1 MDNKDLLEKIES
13 LEKRLSELESQ
24 KKNNLSMFGR
34 SYAQVGNSDSDFLI
48 KTKGQVKIQW
58 GSKFIDIIKDGKIN
72 VDTNFIFTAKNSDK
86 LGVKDGIYLVNDGS
100 VYLKVGETILNLNGE
115 VGTTYVSFL
124 EEQETTAEQK
134 YTAMQN
140 IGFIYKD
147 LNSISGQSLK
157 NGIIYVESNQK
168 LYIVQD
174 GSLSE
179 FTIAFPNPF
188 TKQFIIAKSDSNKGA
203 LLIRGQGV
211 SNSLAFEKLF
221 IYNEYGN
228 SYVDSDGTIYFR
240 VGSSD
245 KMVIDSGGVTFS
257 DPVMAPMFQSSGAT
271 GTSGFRLYVNDKQS
285 TLEVDNLIVRNSSD
299 SSSSSQ
305 SVMSVMSVQWY
316 SKNNII
322 KNIEAVVNPENPEE
336 EGYQAELVYEN
347 QYQVGDSLYAYATV
361 ESENSSKQIKIPFT
375 VASLDTEQ
383 GNTLYVKIDQEVMES
398 PDIAGAS
405 VEELV
410 ESLRG
415 QVTFLVG
422 SNENPETILR
432 RSEAGIDLIE
442 SSNFEDESNKDS
454 IKTRLGDLTE
464 LGLKESN
471 QGEDVDIT
479 GPGIYSKQAYFD
491 KASYVSPYD
500 LLEEDDS
507 TKLASTEWTRK
518 LLKNMLPTGTIIAY
532 HGDDIPVGWAICD
545 GDNGTPDLIGKFIK
559 ADVSE
564 GDGDE
569 VEITPLDTQEGVD
582 PLTVKI
588 SPTYYS
594 LIFIMKIQ

>member
-1 MDNKDLLEKIES
+1 MDSKDLLEKIES

-48 KTKGQVKIQW
+48 KTKGQVKVQW

-72 VDTNFIFTAKNSDK
+72 VDTNFIFTAKNSDR
-86 LGVKDGIYLVNDGS
+86 LGVKDGIYIVDDGS
-100 VYLKVGETILNLNGE
+100 VYLKVGETILNLVGE

-157 NGIIYVESNQK
+157 NGIIYVESDQK

-188 TKQFIIAKSDSNKGA
+188 TEQFIIAKSDSSKGA

-245 KMVIDSGGVTFS
+245 KIVIDSGGVTFS
-257 DPVMAPMFQSSGAT
+257 DPVIASMFQSSGAT
-271 GTSGFRLYVNDKQS
+271 ETSGFRLYVKDKQS

-305 SVMSVMSVQWY
+305 SVVPVQWY

-375 VASLDTEQ
+375 VASLDTEY
-383 GNTLYVKIDQEVMES
+383 GNTLYVKIDQEIMKS

-422 SNENPETILR
+422 SEENPKIILR

-442 SSNFEDESNKDS
+442 SSNFEDEGNKDS

-471 QGEDVDIT
+471 SGEDVDIT
-479 GPGIYSKQAYFD
+479 GPGIYSKQTYFD
-491 KASYVSPYD
+491 KASYVSTYE

-518 LLKNMLPTGTIIAY
+518 LLKNMLPTGTIVAY
-532 HGDDIPVGWAICD
+532 HGDDIPAGWAICD

-559 ADVSE
+559 ADTSE

-569 VEITPLDTQEGVD
+569 VEITPLDAQEGVD

>member
-1 MDNKDLLEKIES
+1 MDSKDLLEKIES

-48 KTKGQVKIQW
+48 KTKGQVKVQW

-72 VDTNFIFTAKNSDK
+72 VDTNFIFTAKNSDR
-86 LGVKDGIYLVNDGS
+86 LGVKDGIYIVDDGS
-100 VYLKVGETILNLNGE
+100 VYLKVGETILNLVGE

-157 NGIIYVESNQK
+157 NGIIYVESDQK

-188 TKQFIIAKSDSNKGA
+188 TEQFIIAKSDSSKGA

-228 SYVDSDGTIYFR
+228 SYIDSDGAIYFR

-245 KMVIDSGGVTFS
+245 KIVVDSGGITFAN
-257 DPVMAPMFQSSGAT
+257 PVIAPMFQSSGAT
-271 GTSGFRLYVNDKQS
+271 ETSGFRLYVKDKQS

-305 SVMSVMSVQWY
+305 SVMPVQWY

-336 EGYQAELVYEN
+336 KGYEAELVYEN

-375 VASLDTEQ
+375 VASLDTEYE
-383 GNTLYVKIDQEVMES
+383 NTLYVKIDQEVMKS
-398 PDIAGAS
+398 SDIAEAS
-405 VEELV
+405 TEELI

-422 SNENPETILR
+422 SEESPETIIR
-432 RSEAGIDLIE
+432 RSEVAVDLIE
-442 SSNFEDESNKDS
+442 SSNFEDESNKGS

-464 LGLKESN
+464 LGLKELNS
-471 QGEDVDIT
+471 GEDVDIT
-479 GPGIYSKQAYFD
+479 GPGVYSKQAYFD
-491 KASYVSPYD
+491 KVSYVSTYD
-500 LLEEDDS
+500 LPEEDNS
-507 TKLASTEWTRK
+507 TKLASTEWVRK
-518 LLKNMLPTGTIIAY
+518 LLKNTLPIGTIIAY
-532 HGDDIPVGWAICD
+532 HGDNIPVGWAICD

-569 VEITPLDTQEGVD
+569 VEITSLDAQEGVD